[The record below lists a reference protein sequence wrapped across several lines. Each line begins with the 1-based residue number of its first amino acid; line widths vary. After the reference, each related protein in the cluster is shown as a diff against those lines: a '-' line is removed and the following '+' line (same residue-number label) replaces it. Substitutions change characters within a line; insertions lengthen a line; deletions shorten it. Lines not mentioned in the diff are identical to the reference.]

1 MTESHRS
8 ATSVG
13 SSIGEIV
20 DCTFCKKKSISC
32 HYSLRRSRARKGA
45 VAKGHDATRFDHY
58 SSHNA
63 STDEPAQNAIPET
76 AVETSGASSMMG
88 TSSHNPL
95 NVVSPPHLHVD
106 ATTEPES
113 PDDTACLKMILQEL
127 STSPP
132 RSSPLRDT
140 DFPDTMEKWV
150 LDCFESY
157 VNHFHHRWHI
167 ITAPTYE
174 LKKKPYD
181 NAASVL
187 MIGSYFSHSTDQIHL
202 SVTIHEKLMDHYLQ
216 LTVRVETQLSLL
228 YRQRPRLLNKELSTP
243 LPSTFSLRNC
253 YDFGTFTHREKR
265 ESSGRDV
272 KLSMMMR
279 YPDWFLPDPLLVE
292 DIHLGLCGL
301 AFDLFE
307 QPQPHSVSSARDNAS
322 AISSRANIMRRL
334 AIWAEHIKAISQK
347 LSSDAS
353 HPDDHDLVIAYLQR
367 EDETSALSYDRSA
380 VKDRIQDIFQ
390 ETTTLYDK
398 LQTLLSVG
406 K

>member
-1 MTESHRS
+1 MR
-8 ATSVG
+8 
-13 SSIGEIV
+13 
-20 DCTFCKKKSISC
+20 
-32 HYSLRRSRARKGA
+32 
-45 VAKGHDATRFDHY
+45 
-58 SSHNA
+58 
-63 STDEPAQNAIPET
+63 STDFFIQSQAL
-76 AVETSGASSMMG
+76 S
-88 TSSHNPL
+88 
-95 NVVSPPHLHVD
+95 
-106 ATTEPES
+106 
-113 PDDTACLKMILQEL
+113 ILQSEYPGDYGPWIGMFMDEWKRFVIFSL
-127 STSPP
+127 LQY
-132 RSSPLRDT
+132 RI
-140 DFPDTMEKWV
+140 
-150 LDCFESY
+150 SY
-157 VNHFHHRWHI
+157 RCRLICNLF
-167 ITAPTYE
+167 
-174 LKKKPYD
+174 K
-181 NAASVL
+181 
-187 MIGSYFSHSTDQIHL
+187 
-202 SVTIHEKLMDHYLQ
+202 
-216 LTVRVETQLSLL
+216 VETQLSLL

-353 HPDDHDLVIAYLQR
+353 HPGDHDLVIAYLQR

-398 LQTLLSVG
+398 LQTLLSVS